1 MAGSALIIAIGIF
14 TMAAMFD
21 TMLNL
26 TGQIRAY
33 YERAELGDIFCTVEG
48 ITDAELKRT
57 EEIPGIRKA
66 AGRMSADTRIL
77 AEGLDSIV
85 TVHLMSAPSSEE
97 EASESLSG
105 ALNRPECSSPLTED
119 DRIFIGERMQA
130 VYGWQPGDEIRVL
143 YGGRSIRQP
152 YCSAYRGEVGQRLLH
167 PPCS

>member
-26 TGQIRAY
+26 TGQIQAY

-66 AGRMSADTRIL
+66 AGRMAARMAGVAAVGAGKATV
-77 AEGLDSIV
+77 AERNG
-85 TVHLMSAPSSEE
+85 VHQFRSFQPPFPG
-97 EASESLSG
+97 G
-105 ALNRPECSSPLTED
+105 AHSWT
-119 DRIFIGERMQA
+119 
-130 VYGWQPGDEIRVL
+130 
-143 YGGRSIRQP
+143 
-152 YCSAYRGEVGQRLLH
+152 
-167 PPCS
+167 